1 MSSLSPQM
9 GNQGAF
15 IKFGHDM
22 VPKFTSFNCVPHPA
36 IRPMAYQASQFSM
49 FGF

>member
-1 MSSLSPQM
+1 M

-15 IKFGHDM
+15 ITFEKDM
-22 VPKFTSFNCVPHPA
+22 VPKFTSFDCVPHPP
-36 IRPMAYQASQFSM
+36 IRPMAYQSSSFSM